1 MPCIMC
7 FWLNASRQC
16 LNRKFESDLESRFR
30 NFLRDAA
37 PVEVMLSALSFWSK
51 GKFDCFSRR

>member
-1 MPCIMC
+1 MC